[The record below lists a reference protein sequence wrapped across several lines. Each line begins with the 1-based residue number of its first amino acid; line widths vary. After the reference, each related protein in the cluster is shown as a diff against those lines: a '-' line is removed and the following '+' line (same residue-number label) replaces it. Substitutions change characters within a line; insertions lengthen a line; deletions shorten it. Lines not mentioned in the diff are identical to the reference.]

1 MFAGVAVSLAQEFNL
16 SIPTALLDNDRI
28 IVAEPQQDMRMI
40 VVHQLQKLQFKQII
54 QCRDGMEVLS
64 ALKKQDV
71 AAIICTMELPDM
83 DGLELLSEI
92 REDLEINRPPFCLA
106 MGQVS
111 KEKLMLAVETGV
123 DEILVKP
130 FTLGDIV
137 PKLRKAFKTFHNP
150 KNPEKVYELAKE
162 KLRSGRSEE
171 SEKIY
176 QRLCES
182 APQAA
187 RPLVGLAKVAS
198 AKQEYEQA
206 FKLLESAQE
215 KNDQYVHIFSLR
227 GDIYLAQGEHDSGI
241 AAYRHGIGMS
251 PLNPNRYKKAGEALF
266 AQAKYHDV
274 VDILKSAL
282 SKKVHF
288 KEIYDFLSQACY
300 NLKDYERSAKY
311 IRRAVE
317 KEPDNITYLNQLAL
331 SLKEC
336 GELEEAKKFYN
347 KVIKLD
353 PDNKQALFNKAIMLA
368 QTGKEQEA
376 IKILE
381 RMVKKFPDFDKGIKK
396 LEELNAKSEEGG
408 A

>member
-1 MFAGVAVSLAQEFNL
+1 MSLAQEFNL
-16 SIPTALLDNDRI
+16 NIPSSLLDNDRI
-28 IVAEPQQDMRMI
+28 IVADSQQDMRMI
-40 VVHQLQKLQFKQII
+40 IVHQLQKLQFKQII
-54 QCRDGMEVLS
+54 QCRDGMEVLNE
-64 ALKKQDV
+64 LKKQDV
-71 AAIICTMELPDM
+71 AAIICTMDLPDM

-92 REDLEINRPPFCLA
+92 REDVDINRPPFCLS

-111 KEKLMLAVETGV
+111 KERLMLAVETGV

-137 PKLRKAFKTFHNP
+137 PKLRKSFKTFHNP

-162 KLRSGRSEE
+162 KLRSQSADEA
-171 SEKIY
+171 EKIY
-176 QRLCES
+176 TRLRES
-182 APQAA
+182 APNTA
-187 RPLVGLAKVAS
+187 RPLVGLAKVS
-198 AKQEYEQA
+198 FAKKEYEQA

-227 GDIYLAQGEHDSGI
+227 GDIYLEQGDYDQGI

-266 AQAKYHDV
+266 GQSRYQEAA
-274 VDILKSAL
+274 DILKGAL
-282 SKKVHF
+282 TKKVHF
-288 KEIYDFLSQACY
+288 KELYDFLSQACY
-300 NLKDYERSAKY
+300 NLKDYESSAKY

-336 GELEEAKKFYN
+336 GELDEAKKFYN

-368 QTGKEQEA
+368 QSEKEQDA
-376 IKILE
+376 IKILD
-381 RMVKKFPDFDKGIKK
+381 RLVKKYPDFEKGIKK
-396 LEELNAKSEEGG
+396 IEELKAKLAEGG